1 MGELSSSPAATTK
14 LIRKKKQKKK
24 KQKNKTKGGQ
34 INIHGIDC
42 LPNFIIL
49 LRTSTKHLLGT

>member
-14 LIRKKKQKKK
+14 LIRKKKQKK